1 MRKLTIS
8 IGALW
13 LRLIRLLSGESGVTA
28 DQIKQ
33 VMFNDIHCIN
43 FMRERRKECRQMQG
57 RYDGAM
63 SEACKQSFR
72 EQYEFWDALIQE
84 EESAR

>member
-1 MRKLTIS
+1 MRKLTNL

-13 LRLIRLLSGESGVTA
+13 LRFIRLLYGESGVTA

-43 FMRERRKECRQMQG
+43 FI
-57 RYDGAM
+57 A
-63 SEACKQSFR
+63 
-72 EQYEFWDALIQE
+72 
-84 EESAR
+84 